1 VSRTK
6 VSIAADGLTATID
19 SGVYVYS
26 ARVGVMYPPRK
37 HHHAS
42 HNVARGVRSWDAS
55 GVTLEGENARRT
67 SATWASFI
75 SAYNIPRERKV
86 GVKAARRAEVA
97 TRRQADGRIDEILRL
112 LRRIAAELGVTS

>member
-1 VSRTK
+1 MSRTK

-37 HHHAS
+37 HAS
-42 HNVARGVRSWDAS
+42 NSVARGVRSWDAT

-97 TRRQADGRIDEILRL
+97 TRRQADGRIDEILGL
-112 LRRIAAELGVTS
+112 LRRIAAELGVMS